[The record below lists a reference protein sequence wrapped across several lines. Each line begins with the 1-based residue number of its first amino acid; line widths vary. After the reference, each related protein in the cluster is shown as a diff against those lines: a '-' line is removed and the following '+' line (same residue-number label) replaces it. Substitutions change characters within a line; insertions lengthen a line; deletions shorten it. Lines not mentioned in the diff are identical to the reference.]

1 MRIFVLTAN
10 YELRV
15 SRKSHLRDRPNS
27 DHLAEKVPNYK
38 INLQNYVFLYFLAGW
53 AKKVSGK
60 GFPVSAAIQGKSIQF
75 ARTLW

>member
-15 SRKSHLRDRPNS
+15 SRKIHLRDRPNS
-27 DHLAEKVPNYK
+27 DLLAEKVPNYT
-38 INLQNYVFLYFLAGW
+38 INLQNYVFLYFLAGCTKNFQ
-53 AKKVSGK
+53 AKIL
-60 GFPVSAAIQGKSIQF
+60 VSAAIQL